1 MNEITYPYTEVNHAN
16 QTGEKDRFMDMCVQ
30 FW

>member
-1 MNEITYPYTEVNHAN
+1 MDEITYPYTEVNHAN
-16 QTGEKDRFMDMCVQ
+16 KTGEKDQFMDMCVQ